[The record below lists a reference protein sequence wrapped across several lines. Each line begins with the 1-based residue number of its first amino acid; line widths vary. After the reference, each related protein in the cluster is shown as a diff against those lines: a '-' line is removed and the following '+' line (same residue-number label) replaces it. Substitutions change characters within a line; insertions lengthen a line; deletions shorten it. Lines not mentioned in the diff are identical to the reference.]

1 MYACANTLDTMH
13 IPPCGHKA
21 RENNIHIKVFTSCQ
35 PDQRALDPCFS
46 LDGAEITGDG
56 HITFWMG
63 RELANNTQ
71 KPLGGDFTKLVCC
84 QSPGKPCDQDT
95 YKNWTW
101 TAALNGEMR
110 KHIFLVRGK
119 HWGLSTWHYVVLRE
133 KGEGFV
139 RRFMEG
145 GTMDVAEWGHV
156 LLSGWGKR
164 PPQRAVDQVFYWTLV

>member
-1 MYACANTLDTMH
+1 MYACANTLDTMR

-35 PDQRALDPCFS
+35 PGQQALDPCFS

-110 KHIFLVRGK
+110 KHLFLVRGK
-119 HWGLSTWHYVVLRE
+119 HWGLPAWHYVVLRE

-145 GTMDVAEWGHV
+145 GTMDATEWGHV
-156 LLSGWGKR
+156 LLSGWGKH